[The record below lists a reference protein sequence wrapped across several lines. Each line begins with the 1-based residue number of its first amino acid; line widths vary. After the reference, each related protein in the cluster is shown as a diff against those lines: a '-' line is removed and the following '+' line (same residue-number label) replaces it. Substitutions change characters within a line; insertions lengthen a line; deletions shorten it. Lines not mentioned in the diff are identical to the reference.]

1 MKLMVLCV
9 DGFDPVYADA
19 HGWNKFRHS
28 AHLDIPAECFIE
40 TPDGPQP
47 ATGKVW
53 PTIFSGKVHAHSL
66 IERKGARKW
75 GHDWLLRH
83 GIKWSGFRGTG
94 AMPDRHASG
103 YRVNPWNEDLNTVF
117 TDRLAFTWNLPT
129 ISPEWIVAFPDMARL
144 KEYARR
150 EFMTYEMIT
159 QGMLSRGSAYEVG
172 AVYIRIVDV
181 WGHFKKAEDMEFIYC
196 EIAHEAW
203 RLAERQRARG
213 DHLLMISDHGCLN
226 GVHTDK
232 AYIGATFPFEAEN
245 LLDIR
250 GVIEGV
256 LK

>member
-1 MKLMVLCV
+1 MKLIILCV
-9 DGFDPVYADA
+9 DGFDYDYAEA

-28 AHLDIPAECFIE
+28 VRLDIPAECFIE

-66 IERKGARKW
+66 IARRGPRKW
-75 GHDWLLRH
+75 AHDWLLHH
-83 GIKWSGFRGTG
+83 GVKWSRDGHT
-94 AMPDRHASG
+94 
-103 YRVNPWNEDLNTVF
+103 YLINPWNEDLDTVF
-117 TDRLAFTWNLPT
+117 SGRLAFTWNLPT
-129 ISPEWIVAFPDMARL
+129 ISPEWIVRFPDMARL
-144 KEYARR
+144 KEYTRR
-150 EFMTYEMIT
+150 EFMTYEIIA
-159 QGMLSRGSAYEVG
+159 QGMLSKGSAYEMG
-172 AVYIRIVDV
+172 AIYTRIVDV
-181 WGHFKKAEDMEFIYC
+181 WGHFKKAEEMEYIYSQV
-196 EIAHEAW
+196 ANEAW
-203 RLAERQRARG
+203 RLARNQRAHG

-245 LLDIR
+245 ILDIR